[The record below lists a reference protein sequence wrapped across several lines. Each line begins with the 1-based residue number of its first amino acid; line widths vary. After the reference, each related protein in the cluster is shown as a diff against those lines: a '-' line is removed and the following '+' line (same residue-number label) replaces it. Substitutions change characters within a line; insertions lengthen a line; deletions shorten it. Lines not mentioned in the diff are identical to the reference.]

1 MCSLFHYSLSLCYFL
16 PFLCLITRVEWHRRY
31 CDSSCVQQFRSM
43 GREEGTTN
51 RRQKGGGTTTAGD
64 VKAGGR

>member
-1 MCSLFHYSLSLCYFL
+1 MCSLFYYSLSLCYFL
-16 PFLCLITRVEWHRRY
+16 PFLCLMTRVEWYRRY

-43 GREEGTTN
+43 GREDGLTAD
-51 RRQKGGGTTTAGD
+51 RRMEEQPPLGD